1 MNADKLPIIVESSLT
16 NGGKR
21 TVIDSDLA
29 PGAKAPSHYHTDF
42 TETFTLV
49 SGSMTVWTSEDMDEV
64 NFKPIEL
71 EVGKAVPV
79 PPNTLH
85 KFLVNEHS
93 RVHVVMS
100 PGTIGFERMILIMR
114 GTQADGVYT
123 QFSSPET
130 ESGATF
136 YSVLGDLTNTMY
148 VGEAKARLDALIAAK
163 GSEVEI
169 VKQDLIAKYASDE
182 HLKKAAG
189 L

>member
-1 MNADKLPIIVESSLT
+1 MDADKVPTIVESSLT

-21 TVIDSDLA
+21 TVIDADLA

-49 SGSMTVWTSEDMDEV
+49 SGSMTVWSSEDMNEESL
-64 NFKPIEL
+64 KPIEL
-71 EVGKAVPV
+71 KVGKAVSV

-85 KFLVNEHS
+85 KFLVNEQS

-100 PGTIGFERMILIMR
+100 PGTIGFEKMILIMR

-123 QFSSPET
+123 QFSSPVT

-136 YSVLGDLTNTMY
+136 FSVLGDLTNTLY
-148 VGEAKARLDALIAAK
+148 IGEAKARIDALVAAK
-163 GSEVEI
+163 GSEIETA
-169 VKQDLIAKYASDE
+169 KQELVAKYASDE
-182 HLKKAAG
+182 LLKKAAG